1 MAVLSSVS
9 ARPARAA
16 RPMRPKAPSTALGA
30 GTKSGSTHPARAT
43 PSQASSSAVT
53 LSPCTARTRSAS
65 FIGSP
70 RTAGVLSQTR
80 LASRLRLALRPRDVL
95 RLALLRPSLGAVLD
109 DGGERV
115 GADDEHERH
124 HDERDVVRGAEE
136 AIGVVD
142 QGAHAGLAAEDL
154 ADDHPD
160 DRERESG
167 PQTAHQREQ
176 HRR

>member
-9 ARPARAA
+9 PRPARAA

-43 PSQASSSAVT
+43 PSQASSSAVR
-53 LSPCTARTRSAS
+53 LSPCTARTRRVS

-95 RLALLRPSLGAVLD
+95 RLALRPRDVLRLALLDPSLGAVLD

-124 HDERDVVRGAEE
+124 HAERDVVRGAAE
-136 AIGVVD
+136 AVGVVD
-142 QGAHAGLAAEDL
+142 QRAHAGLVAEDL
-154 ADDHPD
+154 ADD
-160 DRERESG
+160 
-167 PQTAHQREQ
+167 
-176 HRR
+176 